1 LIGSTPH
8 KKLAF
13 IARHR
18 AHEVRF
24 VDDPV
29 SASSR
34 VAVDDRR
41 ARLNMGPDR
50 HGCEELSTLL
60 AMQVSEKIREVPI
73 AEELVALRVVEKRG
87 SEMLMQRMFVT

>member
-1 LIGSTPH
+1 
-8 KKLAF
+8 
-13 IARHR
+13 
-18 AHEVRF
+18 
-24 VDDPV
+24 
-29 SASSR
+29 
-34 VAVDDRR
+34 
-41 ARLNMGPDR
+41 MGPDR